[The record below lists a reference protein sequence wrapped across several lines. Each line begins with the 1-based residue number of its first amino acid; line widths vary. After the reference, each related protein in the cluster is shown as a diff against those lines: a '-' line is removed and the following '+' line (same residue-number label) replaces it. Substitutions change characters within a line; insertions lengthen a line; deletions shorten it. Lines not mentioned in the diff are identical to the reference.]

1 MKESVNYGK
10 INSSICIKNN
20 QLLARLMKN
29 AVLNKSYDPS
39 NIEDKWYKK
48 WVDSNYFNADETS
61 NKKPYTIV
69 IPPPNVTGILHLGH
83 VLNNTIQ
90 DILIR
95 KARMEGKEA
104 CWIPGTDHAS
114 ISTEAKVVS
123 MLQNKGIKKNDL
135 TRAEFLKYAMEWK
148 DEYGGI
154 IIKQLKKLGCSCDWD
169 REKFTMDE
177 EYSKSVLTA
186 FVKLYKKGLIYRGNR
201 LVNWCPKSRSAISD
215 EEVIHKE
222 VKGKLWY
229 LKYPIIDSDQY
240 LTVATTRP
248 ETMLGDSAVAVNPKD
263 KRFKKY
269 IGSSII
275 LPLTNREIPIISDEF
290 VDPEFG
296 TGCVKVT
303 PAHDPNDFAMGERH
317 GLKFINIMNDDASL
331 NKNVPKK
338 YEGLSREKARKIIL
352 EDINELGLLEKVED
366 YTNKVGFSERGGVP
380 IEFYMSKQWFMK
392 MSKLAEPAMDAVNEG
407 KITFHPSHWSKT
419 YNHWMKNIKDW
430 CISRQLWWGH
440 QLPVWYNKNDDSE
453 IHVSIDGPN
462 DVENWVQDPDVLDT
476 WASSWLW
483 PIGVHGWPD
492 ENDNLNKFYPTDT
505 LVTGPDIIFFWV
517 ARMIMSGYEF
527 KGEIPFKDVYF
538 TSILR
543 DETGKKLS
551 KSLGNSPDP
560 FELFEEYGTDAV
572 RFGTM
577 LMAPQ
582 GLDVLFAKERLEV
595 GRNFMN
601 KLWNACRFIQLNIP
615 ENWNDDIKLDFKN
628 LDLPEK
634 WILEQLSETINN
646 FNNQIDRFYFNEAAK
661 IIYDYTWND
670 FCDWYIEIIKIRFY
684 SQDEHQ
690 KNIARSVAIKC
701 IKSIITLLHPYT
713 PFITEELWSYF
724 KENSQSDLI
733 ISSWIKP
740 KAFKKSKNIQKE
752 MDFLKSI
759 VTSIR
764 SIRSRMNVPFSKKV
778 DLTVRCDKKVEVTFN
793 NHKSL
798 ITSLANL
805 NNISLGEK
813 IERPSQSST
822 AVVEGA
828 ELFIPLGGL
837 IDIDQEKAR
846 MEKRI
851 LEINRLLSSI
861 NGKLA
866 NENFINRAP
875 ESVIMKEKSN
885 LSKLTDELEKVN
897 SNLKILA

>member
-684 SQDEHQ
+684 NQDEHQ

-885 LSKLTDELEKVN
+885 LNKLTDELEKVN